1 MAMHGFYW
9 LIDGLL
15 AGCGRPGQR
24 GRGRPATRATTPAAP
39 DEAATADA
47 AIMSPDPLDEDL
59 AWLASQGIGAVLALA
74 EEPLAGGA
82 LARHGMAELH
92 LPVDDLRA
100 PSPAQLDAALD
111 FIDEQRLLGRRVL
124 VHCLVG
130 QGRTGTILAAYL
142 IRGGLDADEALRE
155 VRAVCPDAV
164 GSAEQEVA
172 LREFAAQRVWLV

>member
-9 LIDGLL
+9 LMDGLL
-15 AGCGRPGQR
+15 AGCGRPGHR
-24 GRGRPATRATTPAAP
+24 GRGRPPARATTPAVPDAEVAP
-39 DEAATADA
+39 L
-47 AIMSPDPLDEDL
+47 DPLDDDL
-59 AWLASQGIGAVLALA
+59 AWLASQGIGAVLSLT
-74 EEPLAGGA
+74 EEPLASGA

-100 PSPAQLDAALD
+100 PRPAQLDAALD

-164 GSAEQEVA
+164 GSAEQEAA
-172 LREFAAQRVWLV
+172 LREFAALRAWVL

>member
-15 AGCGRPGQR
+15 AGCGRPGHR
-24 GRGRPATRATTPAAP
+24 GRGRPAVRATTPAAP
-39 DEAATADA
+39 GDAEAAATADA
-47 AIMSPDPLDEDL
+47 PLAPLDEDL
-59 AWLASQGIGAVLALA
+59 AWLASRGIGAVLSLT
-74 EEPLAGGA
+74 EEPLAAGA
-82 LARHGMAELH
+82 LARHGMAESH

-100 PSPAQLDAALD
+100 PSAAQLDAALA

-164 GSAEQEVA
+164 GSAEQEAA
-172 LREFAAQRVWLV
+172 LRAFAAQRAWVF

>member
-1 MAMHGFYW
+1 MGCWRAAA
-9 LIDGLL
+9 GLDTGV
-15 AGCGRPGQR
+15 AGARRRRCRRPR
-24 GRGRPATRATTPAAP
+24 RR
-39 DEAATADA
+39 
-47 AIMSPDPLDEDL
+47 
-59 AWLASQGIGAVLALA
+59 
-74 EEPLAGGA
+74 
-82 LARHGMAELH
+82 ARHGMAGLP

-164 GSAEQEVA
+164 GSAEQEAA
-172 LREFAAQRVWLV
+172 LREFAAQRAWVF

>member
-9 LIDGLL
+9 LMDGLL
-15 AGCGRPGQR
+15 AGCGRPGHR
-24 GRGRPATRATTPAAP
+24 GRVRPAARATTPAAP
-39 DEAATADA
+39 GEAEAAA
-47 AIMSPDPLDEDL
+47 ALLDPLDEDL
-59 AWLASQGIGAVLALA
+59 AWLASQGIGAVLSLT
-74 EEPLAGGA
+74 EEPLAAGA

-100 PSPAQLDAALD
+100 PRPAQLDAALD

-164 GSAEQEVA
+164 GSTEQEAA
-172 LREFAAQRVWLV
+172 LREFAAQRAWVL

>member
-15 AGCGRPGQR
+15 AGCGRPGHR
-24 GRGRPATRATTPAAP
+24 GRGRPAARATTPVAP
-39 DEAATADA
+39 GEADA
-47 AIMSPDPLDEDL
+47 ADALLDPLDEDL
-59 AWLASQGIGAVLALA
+59 AWLASQGIGAVLSLT
-74 EEPLAGGA
+74 EEPLAVGA

-164 GSAEQEVA
+164 GSAEQEAA
-172 LREFAAQRVWLV
+172 LREFAAQRAWVL